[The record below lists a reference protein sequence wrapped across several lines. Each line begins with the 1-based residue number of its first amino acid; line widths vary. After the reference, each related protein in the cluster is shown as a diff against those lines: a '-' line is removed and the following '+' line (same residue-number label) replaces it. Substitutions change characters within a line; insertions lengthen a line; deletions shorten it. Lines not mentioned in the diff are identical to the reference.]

1 MIGKHFERFL
11 GGSPVRVLIRLVV
24 LSVGIGFILAAF
36 DLDPAALVARVVT
49 GLANFVEYIAHFG
62 LGTLAQL
69 GTYLAYG
76 AVIVVP
82 ICLIS
87 RFLSYRR
94 SR

>member
-11 GGSPVRVLIRLVV
+11 GGSPGRVLIRLVV
-24 LSVGIGFILAAF
+24 LSVVIGFILAAF
-36 DLDPAALVARVVT
+36 DLDPAVLVGRIVSSFAHF
-49 GLANFVEYIAHFG
+49 AEYIAHFG
-62 LGTLAQL
+62 LGTLVQL

-82 ICLIS
+82 IWLIS

-94 SR
+94 GR